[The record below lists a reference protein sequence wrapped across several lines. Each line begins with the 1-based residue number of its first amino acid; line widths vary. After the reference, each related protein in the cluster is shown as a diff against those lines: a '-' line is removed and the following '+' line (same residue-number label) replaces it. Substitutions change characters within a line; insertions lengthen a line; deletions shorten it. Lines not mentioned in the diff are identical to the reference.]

1 MLRKNYSL
9 AEEVTVAL
17 LRPFEAGLSDKTGLV
32 YKHPKIVENKC
43 EMGKEPKTVPTK
55 GIKRPCMED
64 KSNLVLSLEHFRHV
78 FLFWTL
84 LAGIA
89 CLVFF
94 LEIILNCLN
103 KMYHK

>member
-32 YKHPKIVENKC
+32 YKHPKIVESNC
-43 EMGKEPKTVPTK
+43 EIGKGPIGVQAK
-55 GIKRPCMED
+55 GFKRPCIKD

-78 FLFWTL
+78 FLFWAL

-89 CLVFF
+89 FLVFF

-103 KMYHK
+103 KLFH